1 MQVEN
6 LMKGTYFGERPSFPG
21 KTYAGQHFAVLKSMG
36 IVSEKEKMTSKKQ
49 PHTRPKFDGC

>member
-1 MQVEN
+1 MEN